1 MMDIDSLQ
9 RIWGSL
15 DTAYQQWEPY
25 YRELSRAFDPSR
37 QRFEKD
43 HANQKFN
50 YNRQMI
56 DPYPTMAARTLSYGM
71 MAGVTNPTM
80 PWIKLNVADKDLNE
94 FHSVRVWL
102 DEVAKAMLAQFQRSN
117 FYNVMPSLYS
127 DLGIYS
133 MGNVVMQADMGTVLR
148 FSHCPVG
155 SYRIANGATG
165 TTETWAREHR
175 MSAQQMIE
183 KFGRDNVS
191 SQVQSAYDSKNYKQA
206 FTVRHLVAPRMNLNP
221 KMADAKNMA
230 FMSAWWEDGAND
242 GKLLRESGFDS
253 KPFINPRWEAV
264 GNDAF
269 GSFGPGMIALGT
281 ARGLQKDHKTRFEA
295 QDKMVN
301 PPLNVPMSMRNNRA
315 SLVPG
320 GVNYVPDMN
329 MGAKIESVYNVN
341 YPINDVLNVIQDSR
355 QLIDQAFFANLFLML
370 TGIERSGVTATEIA
384 KREEEKLLMLGPV
397 LNRLNEEALDPVVE
411 RMFTEMNRR
420 QLLPE
425 APEELEGLDI
435 EIEYVSIMAQAQK
448 MVSVGSIERGVSF
461 IGNLAGAKPEALD
474 KLNVDSVVDEY
485 WDVIGAS
492 PASLNSDEQV
502 EQIRQARMQQ
512 MQAEQAAAAA
522 QPIQQSAQA
531 AKLLSETDTG
541 TGSALDNIRAAMG
554 G

>member
-1 MMDIDSLQ
+1 MDFI
-9 RIWGSL
+9 
-15 DTAYQQWEPY
+15 YNQWKPY
-25 YRELSRAFDPSR
+25 YRDLSRAFDPSR

-43 HANQKFN
+43 SANKKYN
-50 YNRQMI
+50 YNRDMI
-56 DPYPTMAARTLSYGM
+56 DPYPTLAARTLSYGM

-80 PWIKLNVADKDLNE
+80 PWIKLKTGDEDLNQY
-94 FHSVRVWL
+94 HAVKVWL
-102 DEVAKAMLAQFQRSN
+102 DIVAEMMLAQFQKSN

-127 DLGIYS
+127 DMGIYS
-133 MGNVVMQADMGTVLR
+133 MGSVTMESNPATVLR
-148 FSHCPVG
+148 FYHSPVG
-155 SYRIANGATG
+155 SYRIANGADG
-165 TTETWAREHR
+165 TIDTRGCEIK

-183 KFGRDNVS
+183 KFGEDNVS
-191 SQVQSAYDSKNYKQA
+191 DHVRSAAKSKNYKHE
-206 FTVRHLVAPRMNLNP
+206 FTVRHIVKPRSEYDP
-221 KMADAKNMA
+221 GKSDTRNMPYQSVWYEEGA
-230 FMSAWWEDGAND
+230 EDG
-242 GKLLRESGFDS
+242 KYLRVSGFRS

-329 MGAKIESVYNVN
+329 MGGKIESVYNVN
-341 YPINDVLNVIQDSR
+341 YPINDVLQVIQDSR

-411 RMFTEMNRR
+411 RMFSEMMDRGMF
-420 QLLPE
+420 PPP
-425 APEELEGLDI
+425 PEELEGYDL

-448 MVSVGSIERGVSF
+448 MVGVGSIERGVSF
-461 IGNLAGAKPEALD
+461 IGNLAGVRPDALD
-474 KLNVDSVVDEY
+474 KLNVDSVIDDY
-485 WDVIGAS
+485 WNVIGAKTS
-492 PASLNSDEQV
+492 SLNSEDAVAE
-502 EQIRQARMQQ
+502 IRQQRAQAQQQQQ
-512 MQAEQAAAAA
+512 MAAMA

-531 AKLLSETDTG
+531 AKLLSETDAG
-541 TGSALDNIRAAMG
+541 GNSALNNLRMAMG